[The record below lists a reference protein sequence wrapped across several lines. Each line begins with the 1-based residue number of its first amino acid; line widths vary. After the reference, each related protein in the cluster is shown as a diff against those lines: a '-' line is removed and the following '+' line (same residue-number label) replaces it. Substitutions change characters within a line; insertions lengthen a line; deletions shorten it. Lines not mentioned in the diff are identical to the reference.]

1 MYRPKDVAERLEIS
15 PATLRLW
22 STKFESYLS
31 PGAQR
36 STTENGGASQRRYD
50 DVDLAYFLRAKQLLA
65 EGLTY
70 EEVSARLADGVPI
83 VERDNMRTDT
93 QESLPVPLISDVVVV
108 SEDVTAYQKMIAAL
122 EQTIQAQQS
131 TITTQQQLIEAL
143 RERPVPSQTPSL
155 IELPPMTLRQR
166 LDWLLTGRM
175 IAGTQKNGAEP
186 IPEDQTQRQLPVQEL
201 A

>member
-22 STKFESYLS
+22 STKFEQFLS
-31 PGAQR
+31 PSAQR

-50 DVDLAYFLRAKQLLA
+50 EGDVAYFLRAKQLLG

-70 EEVSARLADGVPI
+70 EEVATRLGEGVPI
-83 VERDNMRTDT
+83 VEYDNTKKPS
-93 QESLPVPLISDVVVV
+93 ESLPVPLISDVVVV
-108 SEDVTAYQKMIAAL
+108 SQDLVVYQKAIAAL
-122 EQTIQAQQS
+122 EQTIQAQQD

-143 RERPVPSQTPSL
+143 RERPVPSQTPSM
-155 IELPPMTLRQR
+155 IELPPMTFKQR
-166 LDWLLTGRM
+166 LDWLIRGRM
-175 IAGTQKNGAEP
+175 ITGTNENERKLEP
-186 IPEDQTQRQLPVQEL
+186 DGSNPRSLPVQES